1 MVLPEHRFSLV
12 FSLTSI
18 HCTVHYLACPNL
30 ASYHLDMVYA
40 FLLASNF
47 NRSQRKDHHSLC
59 SWWHCFKLR
68 STSEG
73 WGSGTFYTG
82 TFTLVKTQASVL
94 CRISGQLDI
103 TNRSLRSLQ
112 IFCNKLTQASLR
124 LSSKRF
130 CCCLIQILLTPI
142 VLPTAVPLFLLVLL
156 LPPVPFDFS
165 HHTLLVSSFRTKVFC
180 CVCFHSSLHSM
191 I

>member
-68 STSEG
+68 LHFG
-73 WGSGTFYTG
+73 RLGIWNILHRNIYTG
-82 TFTLVKTQASVL
+82 KNPSQ
-94 CRISGQLDI
+94 C
-103 TNRSLRSLQ
+103 SLQ
-112 IFCNKLTQASLR
+112 DFGATGHYQQKLAKPSNFLQQADSGFSTTQ
-124 LSSKRF
+124 F
-130 CCCLIQILLTPI
+130 
-142 VLPTAVPLFLLVLL
+142 
-156 LPPVPFDFS
+156 
-165 HHTLLVSSFRTKVFC
+165 
-180 CVCFHSSLHSM
+180 
-191 I
+191 